1 MVGFAFAFT
10 LLIGEERPDEYGS
23 FAASVFTLYQATL
36 GNFAFIPS
44 GKVSLMPRATAN
56 GLLALYLLMCMVVLL
71 NLLIAV
77 RNNGDAVISREGR
90 PF

>member
-10 LLIGEERPDEYGS
+10 LLIGEESPDEYGS

-36 GNFAFIPS
+36 GNFAFIPPDQT
-44 GKVSLMPRATAN
+44 SLMQRETAN

-77 RNNGDAVISREGR
+77 GNNGDTIISREER
-90 PF
+90 P